1 MQHPNWKYS
10 RLPLLPV
17 QRDTLFQIPN
27 VIQILQGLYHPW
39 ICGPLKFFPKLAHPC
54 IFVVK
59 IFYPQK
65 TNVLEVKFHALK
77 SHLKIF
83 WSKCL
88 TIFCGVEKKA
98 TPGVFLRH
106 LSWFLLGCIQFSNVS
121 EFERLI
127 TVNEL
132 YVSCLEGREEQL
144 YSKKVIFIL
153 FLAQAGESFAIFLH
167 SEAVEGFVVLT
178 LLWVSCS
185 YVSGGSFFAT
195 ANM

>member
-65 TNVLEVKFHALK
+65 TNILEVKFHALK
-77 SHLKIF
+77 SHLKIV
-83 WSKCL
+83 WSKYL
-88 TIFCGVEKKA
+88 TIFWRG
-98 TPGVFLRH
+98 GGSHSR
-106 LSWFLLGCIQFSNVS
+106 G
-121 EFERLI
+121 
-127 TVNEL
+127 
-132 YVSCLEGREEQL
+132 
-144 YSKKVIFIL
+144 
-153 FLAQAGESFAIFLH
+153 FLASSVLVPTGMHTIFQHEWIWEVNNSKWVACLMSGRKRRAI
-167 SEAVEGFVVLT
+167 VQ
-178 LLWVSCS
+178 
-185 YVSGGSFFAT
+185 
-195 ANM
+195 